1 MLNKKR
7 RTTLWVFAF
16 FALLKAAAAQAAI
29 LKHLP
34 LWLLY
39 CKATAPLFA
48 AQPAKVFS
56 KAFFKKTGEAPP
68 ARPRRG
74 GSDSGKA
81 RGHQARRFP

>member
-1 MLNKKR
+1 MYLWGL
-7 RTTLWVFAF
+7 TLWVFAF
-16 FALLKAAAAQAAI
+16 FALLTAAAAQAAI